1 MSLDF
6 ELAAKKLRCD
16 VAAIKAVAKVEA
28 AGEGFVLDRDTGKTH
43 CVRLFERHKFHKFTG
58 GRFDNSHPHLSD
70 NAAGG
75 YSKGVDAEERQK
87 KERAKFSEA
96 FRLDRDAAMM
106 SCSWGMFQIMGFN
119 HKACGFFGPG
129 AFVDAMKE
137 SEQRQLDAFV
147 EFLLSSHLDDELR
160 ERNWESFARGYNGPG
175 YRANNYH
182 MKMKQAYE
190 EFSR

>member
-43 CVRLFERHKFHKFTG
+43 CVRLLERHKFHKFTG

-75 YSKGVDAEERQK
+75 VLKRRRRRGAPEE
-87 KERAKFSEA
+87 
-96 FRLDRDAAMM
+96 
-106 SCSWGMFQIMGFN
+106 
-119 HKACGFFGPG
+119 G
-129 AFVDAMKE
+129 AGQV
-137 SEQRQLDAFV
+137 L
-147 EFLLSSHLDDELR
+147 
-160 ERNWESFARGYNGPG
+160 GGI
-175 YRANNYH
+175 
-182 MKMKQAYE
+182 QAG
-190 EFSR
+190 